1 MTEYARAHDKSIPSV
16 VDSNTLRYSESF
28 EPWYQLRCSPLLDLR
43 LLHPATRHF
52 RCCMAPHPSHL
63 WFWCKYFRFRALSL
77 MVTTRARWHRP
88 RLSSIW
94 PSNHTHCDAHQG
106 PQGTS
111 EEESPKGSKSSII
124 FMISCKTIVHNKK
137 GVSLPYGFHHINA
150 HLCLIHGQHAMLG
163 EG

>member
-1 MTEYARAHDKSIPSV
+1 MRELTIRASHPWLTAIHCD
-16 VDSNTLRYSESF
+16 TLRASNHGTNFVAVHFWTSDFYIQQRGYSDVA
-28 EPWYQLRCSPLLDLR
+28 W
-43 LLHPATRHF
+43 
-52 RCCMAPHPSHL
+52 HPSHL